1 MYDIYKK
8 VLQYIILFYII
19 NNVSSKR
26 KENEMNR
33 YKIKFV
39 YIANQYNAKTTI
51 TEVIETKKEITKEY
65 IESYLN
71 PDIKKGIKEII
82 EIKIKKLS

>member
-1 MYDIYKK
+1 
-8 VLQYIILFYII
+8 
-19 NNVSSKR
+19 
-26 KENEMNR
+26 MNR

-39 YIANQYNAKTTI
+39 YIDNKYGAKTTI

-65 IESYLN
+65 IENHLN

-82 EIKIKKLS
+82 EIKIKKLSNRKEQLCNEKHTYYYMKEMEAVNA

>member
-1 MYDIYKK
+1 
-8 VLQYIILFYII
+8 
-19 NNVSSKR
+19 
-26 KENEMNR
+26 MNR

-39 YIANQYNAKTTI
+39 YIAKQYNMKTTI

-65 IESYLN
+65 IENHLN

-82 EIKIKKLS
+82 EIKIKKLSNRKEQQCNEKHTH